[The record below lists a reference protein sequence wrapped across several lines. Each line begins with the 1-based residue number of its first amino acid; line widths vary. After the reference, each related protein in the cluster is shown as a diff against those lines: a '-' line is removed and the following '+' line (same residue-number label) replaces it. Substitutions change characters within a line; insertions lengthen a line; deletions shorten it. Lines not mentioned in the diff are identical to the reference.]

1 MTPLAAPVKSRAALL
16 LWSAMLCLSGGTPS
30 YGQAD
35 GPGIYRE
42 IAPGLLGRTRFETD
56 LGDTS
61 IKIMDLLVG
70 PEKTSQPMSLTGG
83 ALLDVQGGEAALIV
97 DGKARQV
104 KPGDVV
110 SLAQNQ
116 TIAIDNRR
124 AKRPLVA
131 RLILLSRPGG

>member
-1 MTPLAAPVKSRAALL
+1 MTPLAARVKSCAALL
-16 LWSAMLCLSGGTPS
+16 LWSAMLCPFGGAPS

-35 GPGIYRE
+35 APEMFRE
-42 IAPGLLGRTRFETD
+42 MVPGLLGRTRFETD
-56 LGDTS
+56 LGDTR
-61 IKIMDLLVG
+61 IKIIDLLVG